1 MAVFGGGEEPEN
13 RIAASYYVARARQ
26 ALSAEGRDPSRFL
39 GDIPETFEAHALAEI
54 ASTTDKSK
62 HWLMLRNFGHRAM
75 LDYELPEP
83 RYGEDLYTLNRMI
96 AGRGR
101 ITAGPRD
108 TEDNRDRRCCG
119 FGREC
124 SWSAAGRGDQ
134 GHLLVDEFS
143 H

>member
-1 MAVFGGGEEPEN
+1 
-13 RIAASYYVARARQ
+13 
-26 ALSAEGRDPSRFL
+26 
-39 GDIPETFEAHALAEI
+39 
-54 ASTTDKSK
+54 
-62 HWLMLRNFGHRAM
+62 MLRNFGHRAM

-134 GHLLVDEFS
+134 GHLLVDEFNRVDRGRHLAS
-143 H
+143 SPFAGGALMVCWIEGGADFFLFSCLPGGAGAVELPGRSRPAPGIVAIRRGARR